1 MKKAFKVAIGAG
13 AILIGIYIALKEFS
27 IILTIIGLLLVA
39 VGIGF
44 ITSD

>member
-1 MKKAFKVAIGAG
+1 MVKALKVAIGTG